1 MLRHNTERHIGDK
14 LYMNKKSVKGFIK
27 WMLIVIFFAGTM
39 LPAVNTIFFKKD
51 AADLAGV
58 AADHAFPT
66 LTKESYLSGEFQSQF
81 DTSFSKGFS
90 GYNAAVRLKNEIRY
104 KCFGEAS
111 ADIVKCNDDSLI
123 FKSYIDEYLGLGNN
137 QYRAEQKVDLVQ
149 SSSYYCSDE
158 YIADVTSQLKTIS
171 ELAEKNG
178 KQFLVL
184 ITPTK
189 AEFIEDS
196 IPQKFKR
203 QTRAYSQEER
213 GVNKLINA
221 LQSND
226 ITYVDGGKILRS
238 SEYHFELFP
247 KTGIHWTKE
256 AAYTVLNSALDVL
269 NEKGANLKKLNITGR
284 VTEQAPRTDSMNSDV
299 DLYSLLNI
307 ISPYDTEFSYPVVTT
322 DENGQYQTPSVFIQG
337 GSFTFPV
344 SEALSGYNIASD
356 VNFLFYNMSF
366 YDKHNNYTP
375 INSFTDPIISDSV
388 INSDLII
395 IEVNEQNVFNMGSGF
410 YPELIKILSEQNADV
425 RVKYENVGPVE
436 EYNGVRWR
444 WAYAEPKIN
453 ISRLSDDLPVELS
466 IWVPYSG
473 YAAQYENI
481 PSEVNVEIYLNGK
494 LYITQSASE
503 DEIFD
508 IQIPADN
515 LLPGQDNVIEIS
527 SPYLLNPENGDKAY
541 SVQILYAGGIR

>member
-1 MLRHNTERHIGDK
+1 MLRHNTERQIGDK
-14 LYMNKKSVKGFIK
+14 IYMNQKSVKGFIK
-27 WMLIVIFFAGTM
+27 WLLIVIFFAGIT
-39 LPAVNTIFFKKD
+39 LPVVNTIFFKKD

-58 AADHAFPT
+58 AADHSFPT
-66 LTKESYLSGEFQSQF
+66 FTKESYLSGEFQSQF
-81 DTSFSKGFS
+81 DTAFSKGFS

-104 KCFGEAS
+104 KFFGEAS
-111 ADIVKCNDDSLI
+111 ADIVKCNDGSLI
-123 FKSYIDEYLGLGNN
+123 FKSYIDEYLGIGNN

-149 SSSYYCSDE
+149 SSYYCSDE
-158 YIADVTSQLKTIS
+158 YIADVTAQLKTIS
-171 ELAEKNG
+171 ELAEKSG

-213 GVNKLINA
+213 GVNKLITA
-221 LQSND
+221 LKSNG
-226 ITYVDGGKILRS
+226 ITYVDSGKILRS
-238 SEYHFELFP
+238 SDYPFEIFP

-284 VTEQAPRTDSMNSDV
+284 VTEQVPRTDSMNSDV

-307 ISPYDTEFSYPVVTT
+307 ISPYDTEFSYPVVAT

-395 IEVNEQNVFNMGSGF
+395 IEVNEQNVYNMGSGF
-410 YPELIKILSEQNADV
+410 YPELISILLEQDEDV
-425 RVKYENVGPVE
+425 RVKYENVGPEE
-436 EYNGVRWR
+436 EYNGVKWR
-444 WAYAEPKIN
+444 WAYAPLSKIKITRSSN
-453 ISRLSDDLPVELS
+453 DIPAEMS

-473 YAAQYENI
+473 YAAQNENI
-481 PSEVNVEIYLNGK
+481 QPVINVDIYLNGE
-494 LYITQSASE
+494 LYLSQPVSE
-503 DEIFD
+503 DAIFD
-508 IQIPADN
+508 IQFPAEKLIPD
-515 LLPGQDNVIEIS
+515 QENVIEIITPFSFTDGS
-527 SPYLLNPENGDKAY
+527 SDKVY
-541 SVQILYAGGIR
+541 SLQILYAGGIR